1 METNFAPTCVH
12 CGNIIEYPEKSYC
25 NRCGNAWDTL
35 SKTPSS
41 QLPEWM
47 IQENDLLPST
57 RIMSSLHLLPNPST
71 IQKGLDRELQH
82 ARIEADALMDIE
94 PSAAVN
100 TYVESDSTPIDIDAS
115 GSEYTEK
122 DTAPTDLYV
131 SSDTTTYSEADAI
144 SVDELEENLADQRQE
159 DFSSTSILEPSSA
172 RAFSSDEILE
182 RLRQLQEQIPQSL
195 LLLHEASA
203 QLPPLTLDEIL
214 ERLHMLRA
222 KIQRGETQQ
231 YFPGDRHDNAEMLL
245 TWRSHVEQAYKTV
258 EFLEG
263 LSIEPEYTD
272 VLRSSLTEMS
282 HHLDF
287 TSPYQVLL
295 VGPAGTNI
303 GMLLGTLLGENIF
316 VDLLR
321 LSVNAIRVAV
331 HFCDENEQEK
341 LTVSFSNDERP
352 AEVFARHEWETIR
365 SELEN
370 SSKGADEVKHI
381 EINVHTRTHPLLPI
395 GSTFIAVLSNGV
407 NEIDARVLL
416 DEDLRQSDAI
426 LLVVNTPY
434 FPIGAVRHLAKH
446 IITKISAKKSPRQV
460 SEMLFVVA
468 GHDEKV
474 TSLETMHTLSK
485 GLHLLHSVLPQ
496 NYSKQHHH
504 GPGKSFFFYPL
515 QIEQAFFAMMGL
527 QKEPMQVDLQEG
539 ASRYYE
545 SARANYDQLKYLEPG
560 IPSPFNT
567 QGFDEMTQEQHKGML
582 FLSSI
587 SELTHD
593 LQQFLREHRS
603 HNQLV
608 LVESARLKSLELVEE
623 LCWEK
628 LEGYG
633 IRVSNRSLDTA
644 EQALQSFEKKRLAT
658 YRVQITKRMHI
669 MQGAWNDTLREFELQ
684 TRMDE
689 KVETTFHKELEA
701 AHQRAGEYVLHRIQ
715 RGYFDRYFET
725 GMRQS
730 GIISSLA
737 IDRLGVEAH
746 LWELL
751 GKLRISLQTAIE
763 KELQRP
769 AHALAQAFLAPL
781 ELREKNGG
789 PLNIL
794 ELSFNEPKAS
804 LDDILKQYHIIKHD
818 IYEKAHQACQ
828 WITFSE
834 LLSDER
840 RLSFKTPAVSQF
852 ITFVHTYEGSEKDFY
867 QQAHEHLQTLLL
879 EIQKGIAER
888 TERAIIDSLRYELD
902 KLDTYEVY
910 DRDEQEELSTQ
921 PGAFTLLI
929 QELEDRLVERLRS
942 SEEFGQKLAAMLYPD
957 AKNTTFWWSLLR
969 DVQEIKG
976 VSSSLLEQS
985 GISS

>member
-1 METNFAPTCVH
+1 MEITFAPTCVH
-12 CGNIIEYPEKSYC
+12 CGNTIEYPEKSYC
-25 NRCGNAWDTL
+25 NRCGNAWDAP
-35 SKTPSS
+35 SEAPSS
-41 QLPEWM
+41 QLPNWM
-47 IQENDLLPST
+47 VQENDLLPST
-57 RIMSSLHLLPNPST
+57 RLMSSLHLLPDPST
-71 IQKGLDRELQH
+71 IQEELGREFQNTSSEVDEPTDLDTISTPDTY
-82 ARIEADALMDIE
+82 IEADAPTNL
-94 PSAAVN
+94 
-100 TYVESDSTPIDIDAS
+100 
-115 GSEYTEK
+115 
-122 DTAPTDLYV
+122 DTSRNVGPYIKVDVAPTGVIKEDRL
-131 SSDTTTYSEADAI
+131 
-144 SVDELEENLADQRQE
+144 DQRQE
-159 DFSSTSILEPSSA
+159 DFSPTGTIEPSSA
-172 RAFSSDEILE
+172 RTFSSDEILE

-195 LLLHEASA
+195 LMLRETST
-203 QLPPLTLDEIL
+203 QLAPLTLDEIL

-231 YFPGDRHDNAEMLL
+231 YFPGNRQDNAEMLL
-245 TWRSHVEQAYKTV
+245 AWRSHVEQAYKTI

-272 VLRSSLTEMS
+272 VLHSSLTEMS
-282 HHLDF
+282 RHLDF
-287 TSPYQVLL
+287 TLPYQVML

-341 LTVSFSNDERP
+341 LTVSFSDNERP
-352 AEVFARHEWETIR
+352 AEVFARSEWETIW

-370 SSKGADEVKHI
+370 SPQGAGEVKHI
-381 EINVHTRTHPLLPI
+381 EINVQTRTHPLLPV

-407 NEIDARVLL
+407 NEIDAQVLL
-416 DEDLRQSDAI
+416 DEDLSQSDAI

-446 IITKISAKKSPRQV
+446 IITKISANKSPRQI

-474 TSLETMHTLSK
+474 TSLETMHTLGK

-504 GPGKSFFFYPL
+504 GPGKSFFFYPI

-527 QKEPMQVDLQEG
+527 QKEPMNADLQEG

-545 SARANYDQLKYLEPG
+545 SARANYEQLKYLEPG
-560 IPSPFNT
+560 TPSPFNT

-593 LQQFLREHRS
+593 LQQFLRAHRS
-603 HNQLV
+603 HTQLA
-608 LVESARLKSLELVEE
+608 LVESARMKSLELVEE

-633 IRVSNRSLDTA
+633 IHVSNRSLDTTGR
-644 EQALQSFEKKRLAT
+644 ALQAFERKRLAT
-658 YRVQITKRMHI
+658 HRVQITKRMHI
-669 MQGAWNDTLREFELQ
+669 MQNAWKEALRDFEIQ

-689 KVETTFHKELEA
+689 KAETTFHRELEA
-701 AHQRAGEYVLHRIQ
+701 AHRRAGEYVLRRIQ
-715 RGYFDRYFET
+715 KGYFDRYFET
-725 GMRQS
+725 GMHRS
-730 GIISSLA
+730 GIISSLT
-737 IDRLGVEAH
+737 IDRLGVEVH

-763 KELQRP
+763 KELQKP
-769 AHALAQAFLAPL
+769 AYALAQAFLTPL
-781 ELREKNGG
+781 ELREKAGG
-789 PLNIL
+789 PLNIP
-794 ELSFNEPKAS
+794 ELSFDESKAS
-804 LDDILKQYHIIKHD
+804 LDDILKQYHAIKHD

-852 ITFVHTYEGSEKDFY
+852 IAFVQAYEGPENDFY

-910 DRDEQEELSTQ
+910 DRDEQEEVSTQ

-929 QELEDRLVERLRS
+929 QELEDRLVERLRF
-942 SEEFGQKLAAMLYPD
+942 SEEFGQKLDAILYPD

-976 VSSSLLEQS
+976 GSPSLLETS